1 MAPEGVTEA
10 AGRAKG
16 AVLPDAFSERVF
28 EKKSLKKR
36 RENLQVSKLVLNFA
50 SFFAPPLKRELRK

>member
-28 EKKSLKKR
+28 EKKFEKTAKK
-36 RENLQVSKLVLNFA
+36 FA
-50 SFFAPPLKRELRK
+50 GFKISF